1 MKRTVMNNFVEVKEK
16 QQLFQLFFLKDD
28 EGQSVEVDE
37 VKRIDFE
44 MLTRRLKRG
53 ESVFI
58 APKRPQERNL
68 NQSLFGTKKSWYF
81 AHI

>member
-1 MKRTVMNNFVEVKEK
+1 MVLKQSVETNEK
-16 QQLFQLFFLKDD
+16 KPLFHLFFLKDD

-37 VKRIDFE
+37 VKGIDFE
-44 MLTRRLKRG
+44 MLARRLKRG

-68 NQSLFGTKKSWYF
+68 NHSLFGAKKSWYF

>member
-1 MKRTVMNNFVEVKEK
+1 MKRMMLNQFVEVNEK
-16 QQLFQLFFLKDD
+16 KPRFQLFFLKDD

-37 VKRIDFE
+37 VNKIDFE
-44 MLTRRLKRG
+44 IVVQRLKQG

-58 APKRPQERNL
+58 APKKPQERNL
-68 NQSLFGTKKSWYF
+68 NQSLFGAKKPWYF